1 MILKSGTQQKF
12 ESSAFLI
19 FYFLK
24 GSAGIF
30 LLSMAFASAVSFL
43 DMILPKIISF
53 TVDSVIADKAPDLPA
68 SVLAY
73 LNIILF
79 ISDSTKRASWG
90 RAQKNKII
98 LNKSFGIRVL
108 GIREQKRKKRD
119 GKRTSASDSRQ

>member
-1 MILKSGTQQKF
+1 MILKSGTQQKL
-12 ESSAFLI
+12 ESSASLI

-43 DMILPKIISF
+43 DMILPRIISF

-79 ISDSTKRASWG
+79 I
-90 RAQKNKII
+90 
-98 LNKSFGIRVL
+98 
-108 GIREQKRKKRD
+108 
-119 GKRTSASDSRQ
+119 

>member
-53 TVDSVIADKAPDLPA
+53 TVDSVIADKVPDLPA

-98 LNKSFGIRVL
+98 LNKSFEIRVL

>member
-12 ESSAFLI
+12 ESSASLI
-19 FYFLK
+19 FFFLK

-43 DMILPKIISF
+43 DMILPRIISF

-73 LNIILF
+73 LNEL
-79 ISDSTKRASWG
+79 G
-90 RAQKNKII
+90 
-98 LNKSFGIRVL
+98 GIARLRREPVL
-108 GIREQKRKKRD
+108 IAAIVIAVAAAGAACR
-119 GKRTSASDSRQ
+119 